1 MKRAWTTFDA
11 NHIKEIIV
19 ELYSSLD
26 DTSKSL
32 TYYTYMGFI
41 AKMRTWLFSKTAR
54 YFAKPMTAEEN
65 ESASRLVKVMNEDRT
80 DYRYEWK
87 GSETEGILYT
97 VYSMAQQ
104 FHEHKMDVIKNG
116 SLNEKQKKNLSML
129 MGIS

>member
-1 MKRAWTTFDA
+1 LDYFDA

-32 TYYTYMGFI
+32 ATYYTYMGFI

-65 ESASRLVKVMNEDRT
+65 ESASRLVKVMNEDGLTIDMSGKALRL
-80 DYRYEWK
+80 K
-87 GSETEGILYT
+87 VFFIQYT
-97 VYSMAQQ
+97 LWLNS
-104 FHEHKMDVIKNG
+104 FTNIKW
-116 SLNEKQKKNLSML
+116 M
-129 MGIS
+129 

>member
-1 MKRAWTTFDA
+1 LDYFDA
-11 NHIKEIIV
+11 NHIKIYE
-19 ELYSSLD
+19 EYYSFD

-32 TYYTYMGFI
+32 ATYYTYMGFI

-54 YFAKPMTAEEN
+54 YFAKPMTAEN
-65 ESASRLVKVMNEDRT
+65 ESASRLVGYERRRT

-104 FHEHKMDVIKNG
+104 F
-116 SLNEKQKKNLSML
+116 SRT
-129 MGIS
+129 

>member
-1 MKRAWTTFDA
+1 MKELGLLFDA

-32 TYYTYMGFI
+32 ATYYTYMGFI

-65 ESASRLVKVMNEDRT
+65 ESASRLVKVMNEDGLTIDRSG
-80 DYRYEWK
+80 K
-87 GSETEGILYT
+87 GSETEGNLYT
-97 VYSMAQQ
+97 VYLWLNS
-104 FHEHKMDVIKNG
+104 FTNIKW
-116 SLNEKQKKNLSML
+116 M
-129 MGIS
+129 

>member
-1 MKRAWTTFDA
+1 MAKQRYGLNEDSNTPYEDRTMKRAWTTFDA

-32 TYYTYMGFI
+32 ATYYTYMGFI

-65 ESASRLVKVMNEDRT
+65 DCFKAGKGYERRRT

-97 VYSMAQQ
+97 VYSWLNS
-104 FHEHKMDVIKNG
+104 FTNIKW
-116 SLNEKQKKNLSML
+116 M
-129 MGIS
+129 

>member
-1 MKRAWTTFDA
+1 LDYFDA

-32 TYYTYMGFI
+32 ATYYTYMGFI

-65 ESASRLVKVMNEDRT
+65 ESASRLVKVMNEDGLTIDMSGKALRLKVFF
-80 DYRYEWK
+80 Y
-87 GSETEGILYT
+87 SILYGST
-97 VYSMAQQ
+97 VSRT
-104 FHEHKMDVIKNG
+104 
-116 SLNEKQKKNLSML
+116 
-129 MGIS
+129 